1 MTSQMSRRSF
11 VSAALSLGGG
21 VVLAPSALLMGCG
34 PGEPVTR
41 QPWTPGSNEVPHY
54 GGRLRLGLIGGS
66 QAGNLDAHKPIATG
80 STIRGFAL
88 YSKLW
93 EWSEDMSPRL
103 ALAEWA
109 EPNRDASSWTIRLRK
124 GLEFHHGKSVHAEDL
139 VYSIRRLT
147 DPELASSSARIL
159 SMIDRERIETL
170 DPLTVRINLKPGKS
184 FLPLPDAWVNFGGI
198 VPTDYHPVNN
208 PVGAGPYKLKSF
220 RPGQRSLFT
229 RFENYFKTGK
239 PYADELEIIEFSDNL
254 SRLLALQSGQIHLA
268 NAISPE
274 QAPLFKTETRADLL
288 VSPAYGTQAF
298 QMNLK
303 HPPFDDQR
311 VREAFRLLVD
321 RQELVERVLHGYGRI
336 ANDLYSPKDPTSRT
350 DLQQR
355 NRDLE
360 RARSLLKEAGH
371 EHLSVE
377 LTTSGGNV
385 AAALVLVDQ
394 AKRVGVDI
402 RIHQVDETIF
412 SGPLR
417 NSWALSP
424 SGGGLGQPYLHTAT
438 NTDSPLS
445 GANRTN
451 FEDARF
457 SELYFR
463 ALAQPDIA
471 LRTPLVHEM
480 QKIQYERG
488 GLLIWGYADI
498 LDAVSRQVGG
508 VAPERSHFSTWRFEN
523 IWLRA

>member
-1 MTSQMSRRSF
+1 MSSRISRRSF
-11 VSAALSLGGG
+11 LSGALSLGGG
-21 VVLAPSALLMGCG
+21 AMLAPALMTGCG
-34 PGEPVTR
+34 PGGVATR
-41 QPWTPGSNEVPHY
+41 EPWTPGSNEVPRY
-54 GGRLRLGLIGGS
+54 GGRLRLGIIGGS

-93 EWSEDMSPRL
+93 EWSDDMIPRL

-109 EPNRDASSWTIRLRK
+109 EPNQDASSWTIRLRK
-124 GLEFHHGKSVHAEDL
+124 GLEFHHGKTVSAEDL
-139 VYSIRRLT
+139 VFSIRRLT
-147 DPELASSSARIL
+147 DPELASSYGRIL
-159 SMIDRERIETL
+159 AMVDRERIETL

-198 VPTDYHPVNN
+198 VPTDYDPITN

-239 PYADELEIIEFSDNL
+239 PYADELEIIEFSDTL

-268 NAISPE
+268 NALSPE
-274 QAPLFKTETRADLL
+274 QASLFKNETRADLL

-303 HPPFDDQR
+303 RAPFDDQR

-321 RQELVERVLHGYGRI
+321 RHELVDRVLHGFGRV

-350 DLQQR
+350 DLAQR
-355 NRDLE
+355 TRELE
-360 RARSLLKEAGH
+360 RARALLKEAGH

-385 AAALVLVDQ
+385 ASALVLADQ
-394 AKRVGVDI
+394 ARRVGVEIHI
-402 RIHQVDETIF
+402 RQVDDTIF
-412 SGPLR
+412 SGPQR
-417 NSWALSP
+417 TSWTLSP

-451 FEDARF
+451 FDDARF
-457 SELYFR
+457 NELYFQ
-463 ALAQPDIA
+463 ALAQPDFA
-471 LRTPLVHEM
+471 LRAPLVHEM
-480 QKIQYERG
+480 QKIQHERG
-488 GLLIWGYADI
+488 GLLIWGFADI
-498 LDAVSRQVGG
+498 LDAVSRQAGG